1 MNTRSI
7 SKLLSFILRHSP
19 DTIQLT
25 LDAHG
30 WANVSTLLQQ
40 CKAHGHHFTM
50 QELEK
55 TVAENDK
62 QRFSFNED
70 KTMIRANQGHS
81 LDISLDLPPATPP
94 EFLYH
99 GTVAKFMDNIRKTG
113 LQKMNRQHVHLTD
126 NRATAEKVGSRRG
139 VPHILTI
146 RSGDMHRDGIVFYL
160 SDNGVWLTDEVP
172 VKYIP

>member
-1 MNTRSI
+1 MNNRSI

-19 DTIQLT
+19 DTIQVT

-30 WANVSTLLQQ
+30 WTNVNTLLQQ

-50 QELEK
+50 EELEK
-55 TVAENDK
+55 MVAENDK
-62 QRFSFNED
+62 QRFSFNEN
-70 KTMIRANQGHS
+70 KTMIRASQGHS
-81 LDISLDLPPATPP
+81 IDISLDLPPAIPP

-99 GTVAKFMDNIRKTG
+99 GTVVRFMDNIRKTG
-113 LQKMNRQHVHLTD
+113 LRKMSRQHVHLTGD
-126 NRATAEKVGSRRG
+126 RATAEKVGSRRG

-146 RSGDMHRDGIVFYL
+146 RSGDMHRAGMVFYL

-172 VKYIP
+172 VKYIQ

>member
-1 MNTRSI
+1 MDNKSI

-30 WANVSTLLQQ
+30 WANVNTLLQQ
-40 CKAHGHHFTM
+40 CKANGHHFTM
-50 QELEK
+50 QELE
-55 TVAENDK
+55 TVVAENDK
-62 QRFSFNED
+62 QRFSFNES

-81 LDISLDLPPATPP
+81 LEVSLNLSPATPP

-99 GTVAKFMDNIRKTG
+99 GTVARFMEQIRKTG

-126 NRATAEKVGSRRG
+126 DRATAEKVGSRRG

-146 RSGDMHRDGIVFYL
+146 RSGDMHRNGILFYL

-172 VKYIP
+172 VKYIQ